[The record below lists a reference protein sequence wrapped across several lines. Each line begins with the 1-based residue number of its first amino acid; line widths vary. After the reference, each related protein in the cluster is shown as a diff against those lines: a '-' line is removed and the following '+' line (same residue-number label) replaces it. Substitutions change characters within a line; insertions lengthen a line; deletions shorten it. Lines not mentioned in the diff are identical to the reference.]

1 MALLGAAQPDDP
13 GTHAWW
19 IVDTDTV
26 VLGRGSKVAADH
38 AACAEAGVA
47 VVRRSSGGGPVLW
60 GPDLLALD
68 VVIPKG
74 HPLHTDD
81 IVTSYR
87 WLGQALAQAIVRL
100 GVPACAVEVS
110 SVRDHGDAMGALA
123 CYASLSPWEVV
134 VDNRKVVGL
143 SQVRRRT
150 GTLLQAGILLGLDTE
165 RLPRLLDLDHH
176 ARRTLTDTL
185 AKRATSLRDHADLNR
200 EHVIAAVEATI
211 AP

>member
-13 GTHAWW
+13 GTLAWW
-19 IVDTDTV
+19 IVDFDTV
-26 VLGRGSKVAADH
+26 VLGRGSSVAADR
-38 AACAEAGVA
+38 AACAEAGVT

-74 HPLHTDD
+74 HPLHADD
-81 IVTSYR
+81 IVASYR
-87 WLGQALAQAIVRL
+87 WLGEALARAIVHL
-100 GVPACAVEVS
+100 DVPARAVEPPS
-110 SVRDHGDAMGALA
+110 ARGNGDAMGALA

-134 VDNRKVVGL
+134 VGNRKVVGL

-150 GTLLQAGILLGLDTE
+150 GTLLQAGIVMSLDTD
-165 RLPRLLDLDHH
+165 RLPGLLELDDDV
-176 ARRTLTDTL
+176 RRALADTL
-185 AKRATSLRDHADLNR
+185 AKRATGLRDHAALDR
-200 EHVIAAVEATI
+200 DQVIAAVESTI